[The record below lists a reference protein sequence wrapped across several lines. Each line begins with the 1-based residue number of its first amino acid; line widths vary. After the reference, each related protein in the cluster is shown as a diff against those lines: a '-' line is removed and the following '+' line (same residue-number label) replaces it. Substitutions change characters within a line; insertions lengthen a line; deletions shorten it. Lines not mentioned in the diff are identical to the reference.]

1 MAVLPI
7 LRYPD
12 PRLRR
17 VALPV
22 TVVDDRIRTLA
33 EDMLQTIYAAPG
45 RGLAGPQVG
54 VLERLFVIDVTWKQG
69 RRSPRVFI
77 NPELIG
83 ASDTLH
89 TGTEGCLSIPGVP
102 VAVTRPAE
110 VTLRWTDLEGATR
123 RERLTGPEATCAQ
136 HEFDHLN
143 GRLIIDLMDE
153 ATRATVAPDLTAMGP
168 PCG

>member
-1 MAVLPI
+1 MAILPI

-54 VLERLFVIDVTWKQG
+54 VLERLFVIDVTWKEG
-69 RRSPRVFI
+69 TRTPRVFI
-77 NPELIG
+77 NPELIA
-83 ASDTLH
+83 ASDSLH

-110 VTLRWTDLEGATR
+110 VTLRWTDLEGAPR
-123 RERLTGPEATCAQ
+123 SERLTGAEATCAQ

-153 ATRATVAPDLTAMGP
+153 DARADAVPALQALRS
-168 PCG
+168 CA